1 MRLSRHWTRNCG
13 VELSAK
19 PPSLYVS
26 VVNAVVRA
34 LGARP
39 TVDFW
44 PMPSILS
51 ELKDGVL
58 ELTLNRPDVL
68 NSFDGAM
75 AQALQVELARAAVEP
90 TIRAVLLTGAG
101 RGFCAGQDLQEA
113 LPKGDGPMP
122 DISEIVRA
130 SYNPIIRAIRS
141 LEKPVICA
149 VNGIAAG
156 AGANLAFACDLTIA
170 AEEASFVESFAKLGL
185 IPDTSGTFFVP
196 RLVGPQRAT
205 GMFFLAGKMSAK
217 QAKEW
222 GLIWDTAP
230 AAELMATTRALAASL
245 ATQATRGFGLTKRAM
260 NASWANGLDEQLE
273 MEARCMQEAGRTKD
287 YEEGVRAFLEKRA
300 PTYTGQ

>member
-1 MRLSRHWTRNCG
+1 
-13 VELSAK
+13 
-19 PPSLYVS
+19 
-26 VVNAVVRA
+26 
-34 LGARP
+34 
-39 TVDFW
+39 
-44 PMPSILS
+44 MPSILS
-51 ELKDGVL
+51 EQKGGVL
-58 ELTLNRPDVL
+58 ELTLNRPEVL
-68 NSFDGAM
+68 NSFDLAM
-75 AQALQVELARAAVEP
+75 AQALQAELARAASDASV
-90 TIRAVLLTGAG
+90 RAVLLTGAG

-130 SYNPIIRAIRS
+130 SYNPIIKAIRT

-205 GMFFLAGKMSAK
+205 GMFFLAGKVSAK

-230 AAELMATTRALAASL
+230 AAELMAATRALAASL

-260 NASWANGLDEQLE
+260 NASWANALDAQLE